1 VLAAGRQTLS
11 VTFTPTDTVD
21 YSPAEAMVKLTVNP
35 APPVTYT
42 LTTSTKSV
50 EGSVSVWLRLVST
63 NYAGTVSFITTV
75 TSTNGSASN
84 VSATVPSVTLISGG
98 GENTLLTITANANA
112 ANHAPGAPWR
122 CGGVAVLGVV
132 LLGAPFTP
140 RRKRA
145 LVVLLVAGALTLAGF
160 SMACSLGTGAKAPR
174 TYTVTVTPTGTGTVT
189 NPLPLTI
196 VVTVQ

>member
-1 VLAAGRQTLS
+1 
-11 VTFTPTDTVD
+11 
-21 YSPAEAMVKLTVNP
+21 
-35 APPVTYT
+35 
-42 LTTSTKSV
+42 
-50 EGSVSVWLRLVST
+50 
-63 NYAGTVSFITTV
+63 
-75 TSTNGSASN
+75 
-84 VSATVPSVTLISGG
+84 
-98 GENTLLTITANANA
+98 LLTITANANA